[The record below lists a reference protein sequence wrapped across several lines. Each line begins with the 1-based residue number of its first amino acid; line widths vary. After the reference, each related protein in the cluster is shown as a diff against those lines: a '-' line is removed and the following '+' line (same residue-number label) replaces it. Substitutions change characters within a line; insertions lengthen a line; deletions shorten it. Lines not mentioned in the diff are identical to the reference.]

1 MTKDENNQDNIEIPR
16 LTIATAADLLREYET
31 ELRNSGAVGEYTEEV
46 SDTINRLDSALENEP
61 NGRQS
66 DNTSNQ
72 G

>member
-46 SDTINRLDSALENEP
+46 SDTISRLDSALENEP